1 MNMKLWRGVGVAVI
15 LGGFA
20 ALLWWYLSA
29 GPVVTQLYG
38 NVEIRQVDLAFNA
51 EGRVAA
57 MYKQEGD
64 PVKTGD
70 LLAVLDDRSYAS
82 ALALV
87 QARRDAQKAQL
98 DLLLAGSRQEDIDH
112 ARAALAAGQANLAHA
127 QQSFARQAS
136 LVGHGA
142 TTRQSLDD
150 AQLDLKAATASVDE
164 AQANLTK
171 LINGPRPQEIEAARA
186 QYAAAN
192 ADTALAQTQLD
203 NTKLAAPV
211 DGIIMTRVI
220 EPGTVVLPSDIVYSL
235 ANTSEV
241 WVRAF
246 APETMLGL
254 VASGTKVI
262 VQGDTPG
269 GKTYHGT
276 IGYVSPVAEF
286 TPKTVETPDLRT
298 QLVYRLRVRITDAD
312 AGLRQGMPVTITLP
326 AAR

>member
-1 MNMKLWRGVGVAVI
+1 
-15 LGGFA
+15 
-20 ALLWWYLSA
+20 
-29 GPVVTQLYG
+29 
-38 NVEIRQVDLAFNA
+38 
-51 EGRVAA
+51 
-57 MYKQEGD
+57 
-64 PVKTGD
+64 
-70 LLAVLDDRSYAS
+70 
-82 ALALV
+82 
-87 QARRDAQKAQL
+87 
-98 DLLLAGSRQEDIDH
+98 
-112 ARAALAAGQANLAHA
+112 
-127 QQSFARQAS
+127 
-136 LVGHGA
+136 
-142 TTRQSLDD
+142 
-150 AQLDLKAATASVDE
+150 
-164 AQANLTK
+164 
-171 LINGPRPQEIEAARA
+171 
-186 QYAAAN
+186 
-192 ADTALAQTQLD
+192 
-203 NTKLAAPV
+203 
-211 DGIIMTRVI
+211 
-220 EPGTVVLPSDIVYSL
+220 VYSL